1 MYQADDQP
9 DFDAITQLLEP
20 ESLESTSFQNELR
33 CGRDILAELG
43 TLSDLID
50 TLDKDGL
57 TGADDAVVEAAP
69 VSEHPEVH
77 ALAELRRVATDPCVV
92 CGCPTARAEAD
103 IEDLSEQLVTCEG
116 CGLGTLFPIPD
127 AQRIQSFYPPAYYGS
142 PDAKFEPLV
151 EFGVRAGARFR
162 VKRLAGSLP
171 RGARVLDVGCGRG
184 VMLRALLDLGYEAHG
199 VEISTEAAA
208 GADPRATVHIAP
220 DLTQAALPDQ
230 FFDAVI
236 LWHVLEHLPHPD
248 RVLAEL
254 HRILK
259 PGGRLILAV
268 PNYASW
274 QARLMKSHWFH
285 LDLPRPLYHFTP
297 RTLKRLL
304 QQSGF
309 RCRSLRHFAL
319 LQNPFG
325 WLQSLLNR
333 FTSTPRNALYTLLHQ
348 SSEAVDASGLTARQR
363 LTLRAAYWLGL
374 PVAGLLSVVEAMFRA
389 GGTMAVVA
397 ERSVV
402 TGPSRRCHQPSTP
415 TGRETRRSPAKSR

>member
-1 MYQADDQP
+1 MHQADDQP

-20 ESLESTSFQNELR
+20 ESLDSTSFQNELR
-33 CGRDILAELG
+33 SGRDILAELEA
-43 TLSDLID
+43 LSDLLE
-50 TLDKDGL
+50 TLDDDVW

-77 ALAELRRVATDPCVV
+77 ALSELRRVATDPCVV
-92 CGCPTARAEAD
+92 CGCPTARAEAE
-103 IEDLSEQLVTCEG
+103 IEGLPEQLVTCEG
-116 CGLGTLFPIPD
+116 CGLGALFPTPD
-127 AQRIQSFYPPAYYGS
+127 ARRIQSFYPPAYYGS
-142 PDAKFEPLV
+142 PGAKFEPLV
-151 EFGVRAGARFR
+151 EYGVRAGARFR

-171 RGARVLDVGCGRG
+171 RAARVLDVGCGRG

-199 VEISTEAAA
+199 VEISAEAAA
-208 GADPRATVHIAP
+208 GADPRAKVHVAP

-268 PNYASW
+268 PNYGSW
-274 QARLMKSHWFH
+274 QARLMKSQWFH
-285 LDLPRPLYHFTP
+285 LDLPRHLYHFTP

-333 FTSTPRNALYTLLHQ
+333 FTSTPRNSLYTLLHQ
-348 SSEAVDASGLTARQR
+348 SSGAADACGLTARQR
-363 LTLRAAYWLGL
+363 FMLRAAYWLGL
-374 PVAGLLSVVEAMFRA
+374 PVAGLLSAAEAMFRA
-389 GGTMAVVA
+389 GGTITVIA
-397 ERSVV
+397 ERSADA
-402 TGPSRRCHQPSTP
+402 GSSHRSHQPSRP
-415 TGRETRRSPAKSR
+415 TGRDTRRSPAKSR